1 MGNRRCYTILTM
13 KTSRLIIQENYPLK
27 ELTTF
32 KIGGPARY
40 FTEVAGEHEVAEA
53 LAFARGLN
61 LDIFT
66 LGGGSNL
73 LISDDGFPGLVIHNK
88 ITGLASRRNGDSM
101 IVTASAGN
109 DWDAFTKFCAEQ
121 NWQGVECLSGIPGT
135 VGAAPVQNIGAY
147 GQSAENVVEEVRA
160 IVISTGAQAIL
171 GRHECG
177 FGYRKSVFNAD
188 AAGRYIITGV
198 TFRLSASGRPHV
210 SHHDLKRYFSPAANI
225 TSAQV
230 REAVL
235 EIRNSKGLLVLDG
248 YERLN
253 SAGSFFKNPI
263 VSHDLFERVGRTVH
277 DLGGCENWYWPQAT
291 GEVKISA
298 ACLIQLAGFIR
309 GCRSGHVGISPW
321 HALALI
327 NYGDA
332 TACEVIGFARQV
344 QERVREEFGVTLKP
358 EVQCIGIQPT
368 DLLNDY

>member
-1 MGNRRCYTILTM
+1 MAVSHITI
-13 KTSRLIIQENYPLK
+13 KENYLLR

-40 FTEVAGEHEVAEA
+40 YTEVSDEHDVLEA
-53 LAFARGLN
+53 LAFAKGRN

-73 LISDDGFPGLVIHNK
+73 LISDNGFPGLVIHNK
-88 ITGLASRRNGDSM
+88 ITGLASRRKGDS
-101 IVTASAGN
+101 ILITANAGH
-109 DWDAFTKFCAEQ
+109 DWDAFTKFCTEH

-160 IVISTGAQAIL
+160 IDISTGAPAIWDN
-171 GRHECG
+171 HECS
-177 FGYRKSVFNAD
+177 FGYRKSIFNTA

-198 TFRLSASGRPHV
+198 TFRLNASDCPRPT
-210 SHHDLKRYFSPAANI
+210 HHDLKRYFSSTAKI
-225 TSAQV
+225 TPAQV
-230 REAVL
+230 RDAVL

-263 VSHDLFERVGRTVH
+263 VSQDLLERIDKSVQ
-277 DLGGCENWYWPQAT
+277 DMGGCENWYWPQPT

-298 ACLIQLAGFIR
+298 ACLIQTAGFIR
-309 GCRSGHVGISPW
+309 GYRCGNVGISPR
-321 HALALI
+321 HTLAII

-332 TACEVIGFARQV
+332 TAGEVIAFSRQV
-344 QERVREEFGVTLKP
+344 QERVLEIFGITLRP
-358 EVQCIGIQPT
+358 EVQCIGIEPNA
-368 DLLNDY
+368 LLNDN